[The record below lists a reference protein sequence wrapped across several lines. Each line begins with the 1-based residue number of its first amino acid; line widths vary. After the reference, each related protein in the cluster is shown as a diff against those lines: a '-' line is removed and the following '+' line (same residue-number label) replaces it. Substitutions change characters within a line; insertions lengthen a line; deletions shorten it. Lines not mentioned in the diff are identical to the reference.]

1 LPSTQSTDWASLLSR
16 THRNCSA
23 CATCPHISAPA
34 SDDRRTT
41 RLLPAVSG
49 TVWALGVTSF
59 FTDISSE
66 MVASVLPMYLV
77 LQFGMQP
84 LAFGVIDGLYQGVA
98 AVVRVAAGVVGDRWR
113 RHKEVAVI
121 GYALSMA
128 CRIALV
134 AAGSGW
140 SAITAIVTVDRIG
153 KGIRTAPRDALISLR
168 SPCRGLATAFGVHRA
183 FDAGGAMLGPL
194 VAFLLLAQAPRR
206 FDVLFVTSAAVAFIG
221 LASIVL
227 LVDGGTNS
235 ARAMTPPVSVSRS
248 LGVLRARR
256 FRAILI
262 AGLVL
267 GIPTMSDAFIFLSL
281 QRQHHVAA
289 VAFPLFY
296 VATSLFTAMF
306 AVPLGRLA
314 DRYGRTP
321 VLLGGYVSVAVVY
334 VMLCLP
340 QTTPF
345 FVLVPLA
352 LLGAYYAAT
361 DGVLTAMA
369 AAALPPSASGTGL
382 SLLATATNVS
392 KLVASVLFGVIWS
405 AVGLGPAITSYL
417 GALVLA
423 ILGAGMMLLRTP
435 D

>member
-1 LPSTQSTDWASLLSR
+1 MFTQSTDWAGLLSR

-23 CATCPHISAPA
+23 CATCPRISVPA
-34 SDDRRTT
+34 SGDRGTT

-49 TVWALGVTSF
+49 TVWALGITSF

-77 LQFGMQP
+77 LHFGMQP

-98 AVVRVAAGVVGDRWR
+98 AVVRVAAGIVADRWR
-113 RHKEVAVI
+113 RHKEVAVL

-128 CRIALV
+128 CRVALV
-134 AAGSGW
+134 AAGGGW
-140 SAITAIVTVDRIG
+140 GAMTAIVTVDRIG
-153 KGIRTAPRDALISLR
+153 KGIRTAPRDALIALR

-194 VAFLLLAQAPRR
+194 LAFLVLAQAPRR
-206 FDVLFVTSAAVAFIG
+206 FDVLFVTSAAAAFIG

-227 LVDGGTNS
+227 LVDGGTNI
-235 ARAMTPPVSVSRS
+235 ARAMTPPVSAGEW
-248 LGVLRARR
+248 LGVLRAPR

-281 QRQHHVAA
+281 QRQHHVAV

-296 VATSLFTAMF
+296 VATSLFTAVF
-306 AVPLGRLA
+306 SVPLGGLA

-334 VMLCLP
+334 VMLVLP

-352 LLGAYYAAT
+352 LLGVYYAAT

-369 AAALPPSASGTGL
+369 AAVLPPSASGTGL
-382 SLLATATNVS
+382 SLLATTTNIS
-392 KLVASVLFGVIWS
+392 KLLASVLFGVIWS
-405 AVGLGPAITSYL
+405 TVGLGAAITSYL

-423 ILGAGMMLLRTP
+423 IFSAGTILLRTP